1 MVVNPKMAQPIEL
14 DEEPIDLL
22 AQPVNLFS
30 SIDQGVQKPYFSSR
44 TLVQPV
50 KIEPQPIEI
59 RSRSDWGPVEAQWSP
74 AKH

>member
-1 MVVNPKMAQPIEL
+1 MAQPIEL

-50 KIEPQPIEI
+50 KIEPQLIE
-59 RSRSDWGPVEAQWSP
+59 EQ
-74 AKH
+74 

>member
-50 KIEPQPIEI
+50 KIEPQPIE
-59 RSRSDWGPVEAQWSP
+59 EQ
-74 AKH
+74 